1 MKDKLHIRFLWLLVP
16 FLAASC
22 IYLFLYQYNNKYTRT
37 TIQPANGLLIL
48 SEKELQTDPVRFL
61 KSGWSF
67 YPDQLLS
74 PEDFSDGIPD
84 SYQFYTQIGQRSH
97 FHSYSLPDSPHG
109 YGTYVLWLSLPA
121 EQSYTLELPE
131 IFSACRLYVDD
142 QLVLTLGDPDPAHYI
157 PRIQERLI
165 TFTSTGMTRLILC
178 VSDYSHYYSGMV
190 YPPAFGLSHN
200 VELYHNLRIG
210 ICIAFESLAL
220 LIAVLALFLG
230 LHSHQKNILIFAVLC
245 ISIIGFTA
253 YPLFHTFLIVPV
265 FPWYSLEL
273 FSGYVVAWLVLVLHN
288 RLCSMDQ
295 HLCRISQGTA
305 LIVCTIALC
314 YGLTSASLTVPVMNG
329 FSILTTWYKA
339 FCVLY
344 LLASSAD
351 ALSRRQPDTLAL
363 FCGDVFYGTAFLWDL
378 LLPAYEPVYGGWLT
392 EWGTLILFLCM
403 LYTLWHDITQAYIF
417 RYSFQEERRQLTR
430 QVAIQQSHYLS
441 LTEKIDETIR
451 MRHDQRHHMQLLRSC
466 LEHQQYEQMKEYLNE
481 YEDSYEL
488 GERTVLCRNL
498 VIDAILQYYHGLCQ
512 KQQIRFA
519 VDAQLPADLPVSD
532 IDLSILFGN
541 LLENAYDACKEIA
554 APAAYIQIKAGWQN
568 EKLYFRIENSY
579 KNLIHKHQDKYLS
592 TKHEGYGVGTES
604 VKALTE
610 RYHGQIKFDVTDQFF
625 LVSVILGSTQS

>member
-1 MKDKLHIRFLWLLVP
+1 MKNKLHIRFLWLLVP

-22 IYLFLYQYNNKYTRT
+22 LYLFLYQYNNKYTRT

-190 YPPAFGLSHN
+190 YPPAFGPSHN

-220 LIAVLALFLG
+220 LIAVLALFLD

-265 FPWYSLEL
+265 FPWYSL
-273 FSGYVVAWLVLVLHN
+273 
-288 RLCSMDQ
+288 
-295 HLCRISQGTA
+295 
-305 LIVCTIALC
+305 
-314 YGLTSASLTVPVMNG
+314 
-329 FSILTTWYKA
+329 
-339 FCVLY
+339 
-344 LLASSAD
+344 
-351 ALSRRQPDTLAL
+351 
-363 FCGDVFYGTAFLWDL
+363 
-378 LLPAYEPVYGGWLT
+378 
-392 EWGTLILFLCM
+392 
-403 LYTLWHDITQAYIF
+403 
-417 RYSFQEERRQLTR
+417 
-430 QVAIQQSHYLS
+430 
-441 LTEKIDETIR
+441 
-451 MRHDQRHHMQLLRSC
+451 
-466 LEHQQYEQMKEYLNE
+466 
-481 YEDSYEL
+481 
-488 GERTVLCRNL
+488 
-498 VIDAILQYYHGLCQ
+498 
-512 KQQIRFA
+512 
-519 VDAQLPADLPVSD
+519 
-532 IDLSILFGN
+532 
-541 LLENAYDACKEIA
+541 
-554 APAAYIQIKAGWQN
+554 
-568 EKLYFRIENSY
+568 
-579 KNLIHKHQDKYLS
+579 
-592 TKHEGYGVGTES
+592 
-604 VKALTE
+604 
-610 RYHGQIKFDVTDQFF
+610 
-625 LVSVILGSTQS
+625 